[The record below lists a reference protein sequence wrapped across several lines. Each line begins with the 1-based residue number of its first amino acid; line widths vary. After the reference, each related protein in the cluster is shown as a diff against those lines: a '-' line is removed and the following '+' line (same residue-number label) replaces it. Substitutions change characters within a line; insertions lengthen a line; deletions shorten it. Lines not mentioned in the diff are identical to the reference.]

1 MGPSWAGGPPGP
13 PSPSEERVGTPP
25 PAHGLGHACQFAG
38 FVVTISLTQ
47 GLGHQI
53 HVPSSGATVAPAHT
67 QTPPRGPCRA
77 VCPPGGQG
85 DPYLWR
91 KAQARQG
98 FVGPAAGLEVKGDV

>member
-1 MGPSWAGGPPGP
+1 MGPSWAPVTLGRESGDPPQHMTWGTP
-13 PSPSEERVGTPP
+13 ASLLGLLSPSHSHGVSAIGSTCPALEPP
-25 PAHGLGHACQFAG
+25 LPQRTHRPHHGALA
-38 FVVTISLTQ
+38 
-47 GLGHQI
+47 
-53 HVPSSGATVAPAHT
+53 
-67 QTPPRGPCRA
+67 RA